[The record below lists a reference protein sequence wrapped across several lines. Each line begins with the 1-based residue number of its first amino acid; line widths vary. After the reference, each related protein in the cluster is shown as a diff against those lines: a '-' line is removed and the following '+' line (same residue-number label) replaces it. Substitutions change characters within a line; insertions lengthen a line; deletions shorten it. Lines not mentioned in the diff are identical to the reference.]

1 MAASRPTASTWPRC
15 ARCPL
20 VVTVT
25 PAQVVCLDGPLRPD
39 AFVAAVGAFTP
50 KMIELAPSLT
60 RQLAASGA
68 VVIDSAA
75 ARHEAGDLLAAGL
88 AMHGLP
94 TLAEAVE
101 DLVRSVLLMA
111 DVSRPVAGALA
122 KAPSVAVAARGAR
135 PAAKRPPAQ
144 GPRGPRRPR

>member
-1 MAASRPTASTWPRC
+1 MQAARGDAELQQHAGLTIQAADDLADAL

-94 TLAEAVE
+94 TLAEA
-101 DLVRSVLLMA
+101 LQRPRPGGSVLFK
-111 DVSRPVAGALA
+111 SCGAALWDLA
-122 KAPSVAVAARGAR
+122 AARCAVGS
-135 PAAKRPPAQ
+135 
-144 GPRGPRRPR
+144 